1 MAIDMTMLALVMVD
15 AINFNASLA
24 AASITRLQLSNP
36 PATWIVPLKH
46 CAEAYK
52 KTLTLWV
59 PQAIEALNKGKPKVA
74 ENAVFGSGG
83 SSTECAIGF
92 SGSKSPLTA
101 VNTGVG
107 ELSADA
113 KTIIHLL
120 E

>member
-1 MAIDMTMLALVMVD
+1 MHHW
-15 AINFNASLA
+15 
-24 AASITRLQLSNP
+24 RLPPLPDYKLSNP
-36 PATWIVPLKH
+36 PAAWIAPLKH

-92 SGSKSPLTA
+92 SGSKSPLT
-101 VNTGVG
+101 VSVVV
-107 ELSADA
+107 S
-113 KTIIHLL
+113 HLL
-120 E
+120 LL